1 MSDDNFDKFLLLQM
15 LQQQNQ
21 NEPPKQD
28 ILAVALNIAALVV
41 IGLIAYNI
49 LFSGG
54 SLSVPGS
61 LNELGDGIE
70 TTVTGGSEVLTDIP
84 APAEA
89 LPDLGGVP
97 GEEDNEVGGG
107 APSVEPPPVVQP
119 QQVIPQPVYP
129 TAAAPQIYENYSEAQ
144 RSEFHAPV
152 ATPVPERYDLDTAA
166 ANDETMAASSVKCGR
181 RGCPKAPGTGR

>member
-61 LNELGDGIE
+61 LDELGDGIE

-89 LPDLGGVP
+89 LPDL
-97 GEEDNEVGGG
+97 GG